1 MAIQSSGAISIS
13 ELATEFGGSAP
24 HALSEYYR
32 DAGLVPGNNTGVP
45 TSGAVALTDF
55 YGSVAALVLDVS
67 SNQTAYNILTAAT
80 AAGYNASTD
89 TTPIIV
95 NVATGVDIVGSSGNP
110 GITTGALNA
119 ASNVTINI
127 ASGASVCG
135 FDGAQGSN
143 GGTNA
148 AGSAGG
154 NGTDAIKFA
163 ITSPTGTYEVANSGT
178 VGGGSGGGGGGGG
191 GGQAGARY
199 NQFYDPKS
207 GWYCDHPPVY
217 GSVGSTGSAGA
228 NGTSCRA
235 QNGSAGSA
243 GGAGTYGGS
252 VNCGIIVSAGSGGAG
267 GAGGTAGKAVNK
279 NSHTVTISGSG
290 TYYGATS

>member
-24 HALSEYYR
+24 HSLSEYYR
-32 DAGLVPGNNTGVP
+32 DAGLVPGNNTDVP

-55 YGSVAALVLDVS
+55 YGSVAALVLNVS
-67 SNQTAYNILTAAT
+67 SNQTAYNILTEVTSAFS
-80 AAGYNASTD
+80 YNASTD

-95 NVATGVDIVGSSGNP
+95 NVQSGVDIVGSSGNP

-119 ASNVTINI
+119 ASDVTINI

-135 FDGAQGSN
+135 FDGAQGAS
-143 GGTNA
+143 
-148 AGSAGG
+148 GSGAAGG

-178 VGGGSGGGGGGGG
+178 VGGGSGGGGGGGISGCRQNLVSDKG
-191 GGQAGARY
+191 G
-199 NQFYDPKS
+199 S
-207 GWYCDHPPVY
+207 YCD
-217 GSVGSTGSAGA
+217 GSSMCGSNGSSGA
-228 NGTSCRA
+228 NGASCQA
-235 QNGSAGSA
+235 QNGSAGSP
-243 GGAGTYGGS
+243 GTYGSGS
-252 VNCGIIVSAGSGGAG
+252 PSCTTRSTGSG

-279 NSHTVTISGSG
+279 NGHTVTISGSG
-290 TYYGATS
+290 TYHGATS